1 MSYLGTSPT
10 LAPLTSNAIPDG
22 LITVNKLSSNS
33 VTEAKIVADAVT
45 LTKIANASIT
55 ATKIANANVLTS
67 EIQNDAVRS
76 SKIAPLENLFEDA
89 STTASAFGANLNID
103 ILDNSVVYSTAAASE
118 NICVNLRGDGST
130 TLNNSM
136 DTANTLTATVL
147 VTNTTNPFFI
157 SNTQVDGVLVVP
169 KVQGGSQLTAG
180 NADSTDIY
188 TLIVVKTGS
197 GAFTMFLSQ
206 SQFA

>member
-1 MSYLGTSPT
+1 MSYLGQVPAS
-10 LAPLTSNAIPDG
+10 APLTSNAIPDG
-22 LITVNKLSSNS
+22 LITETKLANSSVSSN
-33 VTEAKIVADAVT
+33 KIAQSAVNNREIGVQTILANNLADANITST
-45 LTKIANASIT
+45 L
-55 ATKIANANVLTS
+55 L
-67 EIQNDAVRS
+67 
-76 SKIAPLENLFEDA
+76 APLTNLFEDA
-89 STTASAFGANLNID
+89 STTGSAFGANVNVD
-103 ILDNSVVYSTAAASE
+103 ILDNSVVYSTAAADR
-118 NICVNLRGDGST
+118 NICINLRGSSTT

-136 DTANTLTATVL
+136 ETGNVLTAAVL

-169 KVQGGSQLTAG
+169 KVQGGEQLSAG

-188 TLIVVKTGS
+188 TLTVVKTGS

>member
-1 MSYLGTSPT
+1 MSYLGQTPAA
-10 LAPLTSNAIPDG
+10 APLNSNAIPDG

-55 ATKIANANVLTS
+55 APKIANANVLTS

-89 STTASAFGANLNID
+89 STVGTAFGANLSID
-103 ILDNSVVYSTAAASE
+103 ILDNSVVYSTAAASQ

-136 DTANTLTATVL
+136 ETGNTLTAAVL

-157 SNTQVDGVLVVP
+157 SNTQIDGALVVP

-188 TLIVVKTGS
+188 TITVVKTGS

>member
-1 MSYLGTSPT
+1 MSYLGQVPAS
-10 LAPLTSNAIPDG
+10 APLTSNAIPDG
-22 LITVNKLSSNS
+22 LITETKLANSSVSSN
-33 VTEAKIVADAVT
+33 KIAQSAVNNREIGVQT
-45 LTKIANASIT
+45 ILANNLANASVTTFRVGNSNIT
-55 ATKIANANVLTS
+55 STLL
-67 EIQNDAVRS
+67 
-76 SKIAPLENLFEDA
+76 APLTNLFEDA
-89 STTASAFGANLNID
+89 STTGSAFGANVNVD
-103 ILDNSVVYSTAAASE
+103 ILDNSVVYSTAAADR
-118 NICVNLRGDGST
+118 NICINLRGSSTT

-136 DTANTLTATVL
+136 ETGNVLTAAVL

-169 KVQGGSQLTAG
+169 KVQGGEQLSAG

-188 TLIVVKTGS
+188 TLTVVKTGS